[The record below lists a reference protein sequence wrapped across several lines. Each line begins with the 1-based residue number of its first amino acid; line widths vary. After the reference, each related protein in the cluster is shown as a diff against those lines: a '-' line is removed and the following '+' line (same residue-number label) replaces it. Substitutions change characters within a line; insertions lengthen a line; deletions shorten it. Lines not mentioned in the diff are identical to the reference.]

1 MSVAFHCG
9 VTVWLT
15 LRRVGN
21 LVEYEG
27 ECGSEERSSRG
38 MVDESDGCWAAIVA
52 KRREEGS
59 LGRTL
64 TLLFPGNPRSTP
76 RAGQCEKVS

>member
-1 MSVAFHCG
+1 
-9 VTVWLT
+9 VWLT

-27 ECGSEERSSRG
+27 ECGPEERSSGG
-38 MVDESDGCWAAIVA
+38 MVGESDGCWAAIVA
-52 KRREEGS
+52 KTRKGGQ

-64 TLLFPGNPRSTP
+64 HFALPRQSAVHNPGRSM
-76 RAGQCEKVS
+76 